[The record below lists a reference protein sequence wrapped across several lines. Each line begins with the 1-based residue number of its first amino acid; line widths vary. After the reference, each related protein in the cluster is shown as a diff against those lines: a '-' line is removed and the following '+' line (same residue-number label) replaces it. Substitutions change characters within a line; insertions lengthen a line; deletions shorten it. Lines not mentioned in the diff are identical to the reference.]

1 MDTLVHIVGTLW
13 IYLRRKHYL
22 RLAMR
27 AESELAV
34 MAEIAS
40 GKRLLRIEK
49 KREEIAGD
57 ILRLQAPFTWASMR
71 RSNATVDHAT
81 GRVATGMMNENT
93 IHASNESL
101 VEVA

>member
-27 AESELAV
+27 AEAELAV
-34 MAEIAS
+34 MAETAS
-40 GKRLLRIEK
+40 GKRLLRIER

-57 ILRLQAPFTWASMR
+57 VLRLQAPFTWASLR
-71 RSNATVDHAT
+71 RSNATINPAP
-81 GRVATGMMNENT
+81 GRMVTSIMNENPL
-93 IHASNESL
+93 HESL

>member
-27 AESELAV
+27 AEAELAV
-34 MAEIAS
+34 LAETAS
-40 GKRLLRIEK
+40 GKRLLRVER
-49 KREEIAGD
+49 KREEIAAD
-57 ILRLQAPFTWASMR
+57 ILRLQAPFTWASLR
-71 RSNATVDHAT
+71 PNVTVDSTPGHAVT
-81 GRVATGMMNENT
+81 EQSNENT
-93 IHASNESL
+93 FHAASSESL

>member
-13 IYLRRKHYL
+13 IYLRREHYL
-22 RLAMR
+22 RLAMQ
-27 AESELAV
+27 AKTELAV
-34 MAEIAS
+34 MAETAS

-57 ILRLQAPFTWASMR
+57 ILRLQAPFTWASLR
-71 RSNATVDHAT
+71 RSNAVIDSAPGRLAT
-81 GRVATGMMNENT
+81 GIMNENT
-93 IHASNESL
+93 IHESF